1 MESKIYKLTT
11 RDKNYLK
18 GIGYD
23 EKDVEA
29 IDFCSRH
36 CTYMV
41 VENAHPQIKTPI
53 DREKCIKLIGKG
65 QWLNGIARATFH
77 RDACRHND
85 KCNKYVYITN
95 TYYANCF
102 K

>member
-1 MESKIYKLTT
+1 MEYKLTT

-18 GIGYD
+18 YIGYD

-29 IDFCSRH
+29 IDYCSRH

-41 VENAHPQIKTPI
+41 VENSHPQIKTPI
-53 DREKCIKLIGKG
+53 DREKCIKIIGKM

-77 RDACRHND
+77 RDACRYND
-85 KCNKYVYITN
+85 KGTKYVYITN
-95 TYYANCF
+95 TYYANHF